1 MIDPGQ
7 ILGRGISFPPRIGGD
22 GRVTWSAGADNITD
36 AIKVI
41 LQTDQNERLR
51 LSTFGGGLGPL
62 LFEPNTITTQRLL
75 QERILNALSAWE
87 PRISVQSV
95 EVEADPNDSQAAVAT
110 IQYKLVATQASQ
122 QLNLSV
128 RLAG

>member
-1 MIDPGQ
+1 MTDLGQ

-22 GRVTWSAGADNITD
+22 GRLTWSAGADNITD

-51 LSTFGGGLGPL
+51 LSAFGAGLGRL
-62 LFEPNTITTQRLL
+62 LFEPNTVTTQRLL
-75 QERILNALSAWE
+75 QERILNALTAWE
-87 PRISVQSV
+87 PRISVQAV
-95 EVEADPNDSQAAVAT
+95 DVEADPNDPQAAVAT

>member
-1 MIDPGQ
+1 MTDPGQ

-22 GRVTWSAGADNITD
+22 GRVTWSAGSDNITD

-51 LSTFGGGLGPL
+51 LSTFGAGLGLL
-62 LFEPNTITTQRLL
+62 LFEPNTVTTQRLL
-75 QERILNALSAWE
+75 QERILNALTAWE
-87 PRISVQSV
+87 PRISVQTVGV
-95 EVEADPNDSQAAVAT
+95 EPDPNDPEAAIAT

>member
-1 MIDPGQ
+1 MTDLGQ

-22 GRVTWSAGADNITD
+22 GRVRWSEGADNITD

-51 LSTFGGGLGPL
+51 LSAFGAGLGRL
-62 LFEPNTITTQRLL
+62 LFEPNTVTTQRLL
-75 QERILNALSAWE
+75 QERILNALTAWE
-87 PRISVQSV
+87 PRISVQTV
-95 EVEADPNDSQAAVAT
+95 DVDGDPNDSEAAIAT
-110 IQYKLVATQASQ
+110 IKYKLVATQASQ
-122 QLNLSV
+122 QVNLSV

>member
-1 MIDPGQ
+1 M
-7 ILGRGISFPPRIGGD
+7 
-22 GRVTWSAGADNITD
+22 TWSAGADNITD

>member
-7 ILGRGISFPPRIGGD
+7 ILGRGISFPPRVGGD

-87 PRISVQSV
+87 PRISVQAV
-95 EVEADPNDSQAAVAT
+95 DVEADPNDPQAAIAT

>member
-1 MIDPGQ
+1 MTDPGQ

-22 GRVTWSAGADNITD
+22 GRMTWSQGSDNITD

-51 LSTFGGGLGPL
+51 LAGFGAGLGVL
-62 LFEPNTITTQRLL
+62 LFEPNTVTTQRLL
-75 QERILNALSAWE
+75 QDRILNALTAWE
-87 PRISVQSV
+87 PRISVQTVDV
-95 EVEADPNDSQAAVAT
+95 EPDPNDPQAAIAT
-110 IQYKLVATQASQ
+110 VQYKLVATQASQ

-128 RLAG
+128 QLAG

>member
-22 GRVTWSAGADNITD
+22 GRLTWSAGADNITD

-51 LSTFGGGLGPL
+51 LSAFGAGLGRL
-62 LFEPNTITTQRLL
+62 LFEPNTVTTQRLL
-75 QERILNALSAWE
+75 QERILNALTAWE
-87 PRISVQSV
+87 PRISVQAV
-95 EVEADPNDSQAAVAT
+95 DVDADPNDPQAAVAT

>member
-1 MIDPGQ
+1 MTDLGQ

-22 GRVTWSAGADNITD
+22 GRVRWSEGSDNITD

-51 LSTFGGGLGPL
+51 LSAFGAGLGRL
-62 LFEPNTITTQRLL
+62 LFEPNTVTTQRLL
-75 QERILNALSAWE
+75 QERILNALTAWE
-87 PRISVQSV
+87 PRISVQPV
-95 EVEADPNDSQAAVAT
+95 DVDGDPNDPEAAIAT
-110 IQYKLVATQASQ
+110 IKYKLVATQASQ
-122 QLNLSV
+122 QVNLSV

>member
-95 EVEADPNDSQAAVAT
+95 EVEADPNDPQAAVAT